1 MVFEYSKSVFQFFM
15 KIFNIFNAY
24 DFNVIHQMRED
35 TDAEVVHILSFK
47 LNYVHGL

>member
-1 MVFEYSKSVFQFFM
+1 M
-15 KIFNIFNAY
+15 KIFNILNAY